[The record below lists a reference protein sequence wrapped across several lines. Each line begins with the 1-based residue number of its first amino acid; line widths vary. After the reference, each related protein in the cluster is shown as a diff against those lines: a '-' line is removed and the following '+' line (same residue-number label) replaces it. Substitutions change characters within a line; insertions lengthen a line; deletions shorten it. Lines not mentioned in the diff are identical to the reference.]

1 MAELTGRHVLGIT
14 TGAFAI
20 IIGVNVVM
28 AWKAVSTFPGLEV
41 GNSYVASQTWDAER
55 KAQEALGWTLD
66 HAYDP
71 GRGELALSFRD
82 AGGKAVAVASL
93 SVLVGRPTEAKDDQT
108 PAFVN
113 ATDGAYLAPVR
124 LAPGK
129 WMMQVEARAADGTLF
144 RQRID
149 LQVGG

>member
-1 MAELTGRHVLGIT
+1 MAELTGRHVLAIT

-55 KAQEALGWTLD
+55 KAQEALGWTLAY
-66 HAYDP
+66 AYDP
-71 GRGELALSFRD
+71 AKGELALIFRD
-82 AGGKAVAVASL
+82 AGGVPVNLAALA
-93 SVLVGRPTEAKDDQT
+93 VLVGRPTEAKDDQT
-108 PAFVN
+108 PAF
-113 ATDGAYLAPVR
+113 AEGTDGAYRAPVR

-129 WMMQVEARAADGTLF
+129 WMLQVEARAADGTLF